1 MKGVFVMKKILFLGL
16 TILCIII
23 HGNAFAYLPGDV
35 NNDGKI
41 DHKESIYAMQ
51 VMAGIKSPVE
61 IGSDVKT
68 FFVEGD
74 VNKYYA
80 VVFKDKDWGKG
91 PASFE
96 ISRSNTHADGTWH
109 GTMHLIINWHSSN
122 YGHGAHFLEY
132 QYKISA
138 NHFAADIHNYIY
150 KPYLFIWLRGQTHYN
165 YRNIKNNVELIKIFG
180 TDNKSCSY
188 DCHTPPTE
196 ETTIDCT
203 HRTTISP
210 SIKTGKN
217 ITMPVRIESEVDLTG
232 NFNMTGQ
239 FNLNGN
245 ITSDQDICIGK
256 CDE

>member
-1 MKGVFVMKKILFLGL
+1 MKGVFVMKKNLFLGL

-41 DHKESIYAMQ
+41 DHTESIYAMQ

-61 IGSDVKT
+61 ISSDVKS

-74 VNKYYA
+74 QDKFYA
-80 VVFKDKDWGKG
+80 VVFFDNDWSKG
-91 PASFE
+91 PAEFE
-96 ISRSNTHADGTWH
+96 ISRSSVHQEEQLWYGS
-109 GTMHLIINWHSSN
+109 MSLIINWHSSK
-122 YGHGAHFLEY
+122 YGNGSEFIEY
-132 QYKISA
+132 QYRIKW
-138 NHFAADIHNYIY
+138 FRFLADIKDYY
-150 KPYLFIWLRGQTHYN
+150 YQPYLIIWLRGQTLYN
-165 YRNIKNNVELIKIFG
+165 YRNIKNNVKLDCILG
-180 TDNKSCSY
+180 TDNNSCSHIFY
-188 DCHTPPTE
+188 QNKN
-196 ETTIDCT
+196 IDCT